1 MSVKT
6 KAELRTYADANRN
19 TNGTQS
25 LTGATENVMW
35 NDVIDSMATDSDTAD
50 TFVPYS
56 YATSDVNLG
65 DFNVEALELIAHTND
80 GGYSGNI
87 KIEKYEVA
95 LPSEKVT
102 CTIKP
107 SNIVLTT
114 DYDVLLP
121 KEAGTLALAGD
132 VLWEVDGTETQ
143 LIIADGIDMQTEGII
158 NLKDP
163 VANQDAATKKYVD
176 DNIISTKEVNV
187 SLTAAQVATLGTV
200 PVQLIAAPSAN
211 IFINV
216 LNASVRIIP
225 TTPLAVG
232 SQELFILYHHTSQEV
247 FKLHEAGVETGTEG
261 RWIFTR
267 VESVE
272 VPDAEAIMLQLS
284 GGTNPSGAATMEV
297 TLYYRLETY

>member
-1 MSVKT
+1 MKKLIIIIFLLPFIAFGQRYITGDTLVIYGGGSFGGEVKLINSI
-6 KAELRTYADANRN
+6 KVD
-19 TNGTQS
+19 S
-25 LTGATENVMW
+25 ILTTI
-35 NDVIDSMATDSDTAD
+35 IDSDGALITAGAVVDYVNNITPDSINFKVDATNISQVQ
-50 TFVPYS
+50 FIV
-56 YATSDVNLG
+56 G
-65 DFNVEALELIAHTND
+65 ND
-80 GGYSGNI
+80 
-87 KIEKYEVA
+87 
-95 LPSEKVT
+95 
-102 CTIKP
+102 TIKE
-107 SNIVLTT
+107 SFDHMHNE
-114 DYDVLLP
+114 Y
-121 KEAGTLALAGD
+121 ALKTNNNVDG
-132 VLWEVDGTETQ
+132 LWEVDGSETQ

-297 TLYYRLETY
+297 TLYYRLENY

>member
-35 NDVIDSMATDSDTAD
+35 NDVIDSMAL
-50 TFVPYS
+50 
-56 YATSDVNLG
+56 DV
-65 DFNVEALELIAHTND
+65 DVDAAIWEDD
-80 GGYSGNI
+80 GSF
-87 KIEKYEVA
+87 A
-95 LPSEKVT
+95 SLVT
-102 CTIKP
+102 KR
-107 SNIVLTT
+107 
-114 DYDVLLP
+114 
-121 KEAGTLALAGD
+121 A
-132 VLWEVDGTETQ
+132 
-143 LIIADGIDMQTEGII
+143 IDMDSSVIS
-158 NLKDP
+158 NLLDP

-284 GGTNPSGAATMEV
+284 GGANPSGAATMEV